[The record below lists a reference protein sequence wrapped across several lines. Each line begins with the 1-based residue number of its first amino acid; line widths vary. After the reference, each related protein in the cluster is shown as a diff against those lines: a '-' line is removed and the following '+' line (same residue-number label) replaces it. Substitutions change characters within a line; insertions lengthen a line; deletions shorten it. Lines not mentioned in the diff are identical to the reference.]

1 MYFRDIIGQ
10 EEAKQRLVQEVAEGR
25 VAHARLLCG
34 AEGSGTLPMAIAYA
48 RYLCCTDRQG
58 GDSCGHCPSCVKF
71 DKLVHPDVHFAFPV
85 KSASN
90 VSDDF
95 IREWRNL
102 LLQTPYFGLTQW
114 MEAMGVENQQ
124 PFIGVKESD
133 EITRKLNLKSS
144 AGGYKVMIIWLPE
157 KMNVQSANKLL
168 KLLEEPPR
176 QTVFLLVSEQPDT
189 LLATI
194 LSRTQRMELRK
205 LPEQVISQA
214 LQAKFGLQPTDA
226 ASIAHLSEGSMLKAL
241 EAIHISEDKRMFFD
255 FFVSLMRLSYQRKL
269 REMKLWS
276 EQVAGLGRE
285 RQKNLLVYCQRLLR
299 ENFIYNF
306 HRPEMVYMTPDEQAF
321 STRFAPF
328 INERNVIGIMEELA
342 LAQQHIEQ
350 NVNAKMVFFDFS
362 LKMIMLLKS
371 N

>member
-1 MYFRDIIGQ
+1 MYFKDIIGQ
-10 EEAKQRLVQEVAEGR
+10 EEAKLRLVQEVAEGR

-34 AEGSGTLPMAIAYA
+34 PEGCGKLPLAVAYA
-48 RYLCCTDRQG
+48 RYLCCTDRKD
-58 GDSCGHCPSCVKF
+58 GDACGKCPSCVKM
-71 DKLVHPDVHFAFPV
+71 DKLAHPDIHFVFPV
-85 KSASN
+85 KSSTI
-90 VSDDF
+90 VSDDY

-102 LLQTPYFGLTQW
+102 LLQTPYFSFNQW

-124 PFIGVKESD
+124 PIIGVKESD
-133 EITRKLNLKSS
+133 EITRKLTLKSS
-144 AGGYKVMIIWLPE
+144 EGGYKVMIIWLPE
-157 KMNVQSANKLL
+157 KMNMQSANKLL

-176 QTVFLLVSEQPDT
+176 QTVFLLVSEQPDD

-194 LSRTQRMELRK
+194 QSRAQRMELRK
-205 LPEQVISQA
+205 LPASKINAV
-214 LQAKFGLQPTDA
+214 LQEKFGLQATDA
-226 ASIAHLSEGSMLKAL
+226 ANIAHLADGNMLKAL
-241 EAIHISEDKRMFFD
+241 ETIHISEDKRLYFD
-255 FFVSLMRLSYQRKL
+255 LFVSLMRLSYQRKL
-269 REMKLWS
+269 REMKQWS
-276 EQVAGLGRE
+276 EQAAALGRE
-285 RQKNLLVYCQRLLR
+285 RQKNLLTYCQRLLR

-306 HRPEMVYMTPDEQAF
+306 HRTELVYMTPDEQAF

-350 NVNAKMVFFDFS
+350 NVNPKMVFFDFS

>member
-1 MYFRDIIGQ
+1 MYFKDIIGQ
-10 EEAKQRLVQEVAEGR
+10 KEAKQHLVQEVAEGR

-34 AEGSGTLPMAIAYA
+34 PEGSGKLPLAVAYA
-48 RYLCCTDRQG
+48 RYLCCTNRQG
-58 GDSCGHCPSCVKF
+58 ADACGWCPSCMKF
-71 DKLVHPDVHFAFPV
+71 NKLVHPDVHFVFPV
-85 KSASN
+85 KLSSN

-95 IREWRNL
+95 IREWRSL
-102 LLQTPYFGLTQW
+102 LLQTPYFGFPQW

-124 PFIGVKESD
+124 PLIGVKESE
-133 EITRKLNLKSS
+133 EITRKLTLKSS

-168 KLLEEPPR
+168 KLLEEPPK
-176 QTVFLLVSEQPDT
+176 QTVFLLVSEQPDM

-194 LSRTQRMELRK
+194 QSRTQRMELRK
-205 LPEQVISQA
+205 LPEPVIAQA
-214 LQAKFGLQPTDA
+214 LQEKYSLQPADA
-226 ASIAHLSEGSMLKAL
+226 ANIAHLADGSILKAL
-241 EAIHISEDKRMFFD
+241 EAIHISEDNKLFFD
-255 FFVSLMRLSYQRKL
+255 LFVSLMRLSYQRKL

-276 EQVAGLGRE
+276 EQVATLGRE

-306 HRPEMVYMTPDEQAF
+306 HRSELVYMTPDEQAF

-342 LAQQHIEQ
+342 IAQQHVEQ
-350 NVNAKMVFFDFS
+350 NVNPKMVFFDFA

>member
-1 MYFRDIIGQ
+1 MYFKDIIGQ
-10 EEAKQRLVQEVAEGR
+10 EEAKQRLIKEVAEDR
-25 VAHARLLCG
+25 VPHARLLCG
-34 AEGSGTLPMAIAYA
+34 PEGSGKLPLAVAYA
-48 RYLCCTDRQG
+48 RYLCCTNRQG
-58 GDSCGHCPSCVKF
+58 EDACGTCPSCVKF
-71 DKLVHPDVHFAFPV
+71 NKLVHPDVHFAFPV
-85 KSASN
+85 KAGSN

-95 IREWRNL
+95 IREWRSL
-102 LLQTPYFGLTQW
+102 LLQTPYFGFSQW
-114 MEAMGVENQQ
+114 METMGVENQQ
-124 PFIGVKESD
+124 PLIGVKESD

-176 QTVFLLVSEQPDT
+176 QTVFLLVSEQPET

-194 LSRTQRMELRK
+194 LSRTQRMELRR
-205 LPEQVISQA
+205 LPEEVLAAA
-214 LQAKFGLQPTDA
+214 LQEKWGLRPADA
-226 ASIAHLSEGSMLKAL
+226 ANVAHLADGSVLKAL
-241 EAIHISEDKRMFFD
+241 ETIHITEDNRLFFD
-255 FFVSLMRLSYQRKL
+255 LFVNLMRLSYQRRL
-269 REMKLWS
+269 REMKQWS
-276 EQVAGLGRE
+276 EQVAALGRE
-285 RQKNLLVYCQRLLR
+285 RQKYLLDYCQRLLR

-306 HRPEMVYMTPDEQAF
+306 HRPELVYMTPDEQQF

-328 INERNVIGIMEELA
+328 VNERNVIGIMEELA

-350 NVNAKMVFFDFS
+350 NVNAKMVFFDFA

>member
-1 MYFRDIIGQ
+1 MFFKDIIGQ
-10 EEAKQRLVQEVAEGR
+10 EEAKQRLMQEVAEGR

-34 AEGSGTLPMAIAYA
+34 PEGSGKLPLAVAYA
-48 RYLCCTDRQG
+48 RYLCCTNRQG
-58 GDSCGHCPSCVKF
+58 TDACGTCPSCVKF
-71 DKLVHPDVHFAFPV
+71 NKLVHPDVHFAFPV
-85 KSASN
+85 KSGTN

-95 IREWRNL
+95 IREWRSL
-102 LLQTPYFGLTQW
+102 LLQTPYFGFPQW

-124 PFIGVKESD
+124 PLIGVRESD

-176 QTVFLLVSEQPDT
+176 QTVFLLISEQPET

-194 LSRTQRMELRK
+194 QSRTQRMELRK
-205 LPEQVISQA
+205 LPENVVAAA
-214 LQAKFGLQPTDA
+214 LQEKFGLQPADA
-226 ASIAHLSEGSMLKAL
+226 ATIAHLADGSMLKAL
-241 EAIHISEDKRMFFD
+241 EAIHISEDNRLFFD
-255 FFVSLMRLSYQRKL
+255 LFVSLMRLSYQRKL

-276 EQVAGLGRE
+276 EQVAALGRE
-285 RQKNLLVYCQRLLR
+285 RQKNLLIYCQRLLR

-306 HRPEMVYMTPDEQAF
+306 HRPELVYMTSDEQQF

-342 LAQQHIEQ
+342 LAQLHVGQ
-350 NVNAKMVFFDFS
+350 NVNAKMVFFDFA

>member
-1 MYFRDIIGQ
+1 MFFRDIIGQ
-10 EEAKQRLVQEVAEGR
+10 EEAKQRLMQEVAEGR

-34 AEGSGTLPMAIAYA
+34 PEGSGKLPLAVAYA
-48 RYLCCTDRQG
+48 RYLCCTNRQG
-58 GDSCGHCPSCVKF
+58 TDACGTCPSCVKF
-71 DKLVHPDVHFAFPV
+71 NKLVHPDVHFVFPV
-85 KSASN
+85 KSSTN

-102 LLQTPYFGLTQW
+102 LLQTPYFGFPQW

-124 PFIGVKESD
+124 PLIGVKESD

-176 QTVFLLVSEQPDT
+176 QTVFLLVSEQPET

-194 LSRTQRMELRK
+194 QSRTQRMELRK
-205 LPEQVISQA
+205 LSEEVIAGA
-214 LQAKFGLQPTDA
+214 LQEQFGLQPADA
-226 ASIAHLSEGSMLKAL
+226 TTIAHLADGSMLKAL
-241 EAIHISEDKRMFFD
+241 ETIHISEDSRMFFD
-255 FFVSLMRLSYQRKL
+255 LFVSLMRLSYQRKL
-269 REMKLWS
+269 REMKQWS
-276 EQVAGLGRE
+276 EQVAALGRE
-285 RQKNLLVYCQRLLR
+285 RQKNLLLYCQRLLR

-306 HRPEMVYMTPDEQAF
+306 HRAELVYMTPEELNF